1 MSTKKHFCTTHA
13 HAKLCTDATLD
24 TLRSAAD
31 SALLR
36 CNGTVVMVRT
46 PFLAGRAGT
55 RRNLRVAHTAG
66 GSIWLQ
72 RIRIGRREFGMGT
85 CSRRAPRT
93 AYFRR
98 VHRWEP
104 GKVRRSDH
112 NRCWR
117 LQWLE
122 WTALGAQAHHHALK
136 VTAQHA
142 RVPGARRDTKGGLC
156 RRLELP
162 RRPTNLPSAEVV
174 GLL

>member
-104 GKVRRSDH
+104 GKVRRIDH

-136 VTAQHA
+136 VTAQYA
-142 RVPGARRDTKGGLC
+142 RVPGARWDTKGGLG

-162 RRPTNLPSAEVV
+162 HRSTNLPIEVV